1 MLTLCMDALLELSDE
16 TLEELSTDDLLE
28 ENYKSTMF
36 AKPINVPV
44 TYSLIMATEYIGR
57 HRLEGT
63 LKIIQFQ
70 PFIQKQSVSE
80 VFKLFFLLQC

>member
-16 TLEELSTDDLLE
+16 TLEELPTDDLLE

-44 TYSLIMATEYIGR
+44 T
-57 HRLEGT
+57 
-63 LKIIQFQ
+63 
-70 PFIQKQSVSE
+70 
-80 VFKLFFLLQC
+80 